1 MKNVIIQKAGLTAL
15 AFGWL
20 IVLSCSTG
28 VITGQTVRETRDLP
42 AFNAVA
48 LTMSAN
54 VFISQGNPQRVE
66 VEAEKS
72 NMEII
77 ETELDGST
85 LKITTQKGHWRDLG
99 KVNVYITVS
108 DIRSL
113 SVSGSGDIT
122 CQTAVK
128 SGEIDIDVSGSGSI
142 SVPTLESSDIA
153 VTITGSGNVKL
164 AGTNAQATLETLI
177 TGSGSF
183 NGEELQVARGDINIT
198 GSGSARVNVLKELE
212 TNITGSG
219 NVLYKGNPVINA
231 TATGSGKT
239 KSL

>member
-42 AFNAVA
+42 AFYAVA

-77 ETELDGST
+77 ETELDGNT

-122 CQTAVK
+122 CQTVSK
-128 SGEIDIDVSGSGSI
+128 QGTDIDVSGSGSI

-153 VTITGSGNVKL
+153 VTITGSGNNL
-164 AGTNAQATLETLI
+164 PTTPRQFETLI
-177 TGSGSF
+177 TDPAPTVRNCS
-183 NGEELQVARGDINIT
+183 RPGDIIT
-198 GSGSARVNVLKELE
+198 GSVLPGNVLRME
-212 TNITGSG
+212 TNITEAALRCT
-219 NVLYKGNPVINA
+219 NW
-231 TATGSGKT
+231 
-239 KSL
+239 